1 VTERFMKV
9 DGKVDGKEM
18 VLDRKT
24 DTLFNAA
31 DVAPR
36 DFEAFTVPLDPKGV
50 LEISRRILKAYR
62 QKEPELTVGDLSVVT
77 AEKKKRNEE
86 WAAKKVN
93 RANGATVGDLT
104 PGADDHRDLQSLFV
118 GKKHVQN
125 MGR

>member
-77 AEKKKRNEE
+77 AEKCKFEARQQ
-86 WAAKKVN
+86 
-93 RANGATVGDLT
+93 RADAQNQGLTVGDLSVVT
-104 PGADDHRDLQSLFV
+104 ATKRHQV
-118 GKKHVQN
+118 
-125 MGR
+125 

>member
-1 VTERFMKV
+1 MRYMKIDYV
-9 DGKVDGKEM
+9 ENGEQM

-77 AEKKKRNEE
+77 AEKRKFEARQQRTDAQNQ
-86 WAAKKVN
+86 
-93 RANGATVGDLT
+93 GLTVGDLSVVT
-104 PGADDHRDLQSLFV
+104 ATKRHQ
-118 GKKHVQN
+118 VQMN
-125 MGR
+125 